1 MALSSTAK
9 RCVVWLLLAL
19 LPLRAFASVEM
30 AVAMI
35 DTPAAAAAAALPP
48 CHGSADHDGAADE
61 ATASDTCACGQ
72 VCAPALPGDM
82 AGACGE
88 PPLGSTPVRAEARAA
103 PEGVP
108 EPFFRPPRG

>member
-1 MALSSTAK
+1 MSLSSTAK

-30 AVAMI
+30 AVSMI

-48 CHGSADHDGAADE
+48 CHGSAGHDGAADE
-61 ATASDTCACGQ
+61 ATAADTSACGQ
-72 VCAPALPGDM
+72 VCAPALPGTL
-82 AGACGE
+82 AGAIGE
-88 PPLGSTPVRAEARAA
+88 PLLGGTQMQTEARDA
-103 PEGVP
+103 PAGVA